1 MCLPPIPSP
10 PSPNQ
15 QLLVPQDLGG
25 KIQQNKLRHSTK
37 VFTCHGQKRKIVGT
51 SKIKKFTSNN
61 WIQILILKKHWLESC
76 LFLLITTMHSDACLS
91 SNGNRKLYS
100 TMCWGFDWFLADV
113 KWQPV
118 RYGWCDVCTDWYPF
132 SLQGRQGII
141 SAIPAEYVY
150 IYIYN
155 VYLDIWECQEISDSP
170 KVFQTAQLHY
180 ETHEFCWMFHA
191 SLLRQI
197 HLDIQKCQI

>member
-1 MCLPPIPSP
+1 MCLPPIWSA

-25 KIQQNKLRHSTK
+25 K
-37 VFTCHGQKRKIVGT
+37 VFTFHGQKRKIVGT
-51 SKIKKFTSNN
+51 SKIKKFTSND
-61 WIQILILKKHWLESC
+61 WIQILEKHWLENC
-76 LFLLITTMHSDACLS
+76 LFFLITTMHSDACLS

-100 TMCWGFDWFLADV
+100 TICWGFDWFLADV

-118 RYGWCDVCTDWYPF
+118 RYGWCDVCKYRCPFLARSPGNYP
-132 SLQGRQGII
+132 SNTCSI
-141 SAIPAEYVY
+141 Y
-150 IYIYN
+150 IYTYSYIYN

-170 KVFQTAQLHY
+170 KVFQTAQCHY